1 MEAKATAATEAAE
14 VARVAVRWVVGAME
28 AGGWEGVVTAAVAAV
43 VVAWEV
49 VGGVEAERAEVDAG
63 AAQKADHGSQVPG
76 AVAGKARAAG
86 EKVKVVA
93 ATAAEA
99 REAAA
104 WAVEALAAAAKVEA
118 ALGAAAGR
126 EARA

>member
-1 MEAKATAATEAAE
+1 MVDGAEARRA
-14 VARVAVRWVVGAME
+14 
-28 AGGWEGVVTAAVAAV
+28 
-43 VVAWEV
+43 
-49 VGGVEAERAEVDAG
+49 GVEAG
-63 AAQKADHGSQVPG
+63 AAQMADHGSLVPR